1 MIDGDGQTLTRELG
15 SNAYNSTTI
24 GTNTGALTVDNAT
37 VQLNSGTTFNGAAA
51 RTLSAKTAAIANG
64 GAALATA
71 DQIHTFVT
79 GQTDTMAAAT
89 TGNAATAT
97 TLATARNINGVSF
110 NGSANITVTAA
121 AGTLSGNTLKSSVLA
136 SSLTSVGIL
145 SALDILGDLEVGNDI
160 KFGTTDAAPQH
171 ILDAQDDQIISIT
184 DGGLT
189 KLIAAGN
196 LDIGA
201 HTFRASTF
209 YADVATGT
217 APFTVTSTTPVANLQ
232 AATATILHTA
242 RNIAGVSFNGSANIS
257 LNNNAI
263 TNGAG
268 YTTNTG
274 TLTGN
279 GATYRIPIYNGTTSF
294 TTDSGFNY
302 QGNMLSTEALNISS
316 VSAMNSEAT
325 SLMIN
330 GDSTVGIREL
340 GSNAF
345 NSTTIGT
352 NTGALTVS
360 TGLNLNSGTT
370 FNGSAARTISV
381 DVSDFMTNGA
391 DNRIVTATGTD
402 AMNGEANLT
411 FDGTSLIVAGQRPVK
426 ITSSTV
432 SIQGQPNSAWATAYL
447 FLGSGTT
454 NRGGYGALG
463 SSDTLTYYY
472 IGDAYNDTTMHIQP
486 NAGNVGIGMS
496 GTTAP
501 TSKLHVNGGKVTISG
516 TGCGLEMPDTAGN
529 PTLKLVTDQNAF
541 TGCNII
547 NGWGNNL
554 NTGIGIGTTRSDGIA
569 MQVRTGVSLSSG
581 FATDSGTTR
590 FIVNGDGNVGIGTT
604 APSHLLE
611 VQSDTAIASING
623 ATTNGKPQLFIGE
636 SNAYGVGFRWDSSLS
651 LDIVDYDNVTPTST
665 SGTKIGHF
673 KIREEEF
680 YWKGKVGIGTT
691 APTGIL
697 QIEGS
702 TNAYSTAPILYFGST
717 STANAA
723 VRDWAIG
730 PVDDNY
736 GSFHIFQGAS
746 TGASPLATSN
756 AKFSIRSSGNVGIG
770 INSPASKLHVTD
782 AVNRNMNSSG
792 TGQFQISG
800 NGYQFAVAIGSTTCA
815 LYHNSSGRTLSL
827 GTNETARLTIAGN
840 SGDTTCTGTIT
851 ATDFFT
857 GDNGKIGADA
867 TDYITFINNSRADV
881 YINNSL
887 EFRFEAD
894 GDFHADGDVVAQS
907 TSVSD
912 SRLKDNIIP
921 ISGALDKIKSLRG
934 VSYTWNSGKKKGKQD
949 IGLIAQEVEQ
959 VIPEIVKD
967 KKLPLMDGTDP
978 NETYKTIDYEKI
990 IAVLVEAVKDQ
1001 QTQIDNLEKQI
1012 KK

>member
-1 MIDGDGQTLTRELG
+1 MENKSSATIRGEIVSGNIPN
-15 SNAYNSTTI
+15 NAADT
-24 GTNTGALTVDNAT
+24 
-37 VQLNSGTTFNGAAA
+37 SGT
-51 RTLSAKTAAIANG
+51 
-64 GAALATA
+64 
-71 DQIHTFVT
+71 
-79 GQTDTMAAAT
+79 
-89 TGNAATAT
+89 AATAT

-121 AGTLSGNTLKSSVLA
+121 AGTLSGNTLKSTVLA

-171 ILDAQDDQIISIT
+171 ILDAQDDQIITIT

-279 GATYRIPIYNGTTSF
+279 GATNRVPIYNGTTSF
-294 TTDSGFNY
+294 TTDSGFTYGSNI
-302 QGNMLSTEALNISS
+302 LSTEKLNIT
-316 VSAMNSEAT
+316 AIAATTSENT
-325 SLMIN
+325 TIMID
-330 GDSTVGIREL
+330 GDGQTLTREL
-340 GSNAF
+340 GSNAY

-360 TGLNLNSGTT
+360 TGLDLNSGTT

-391 DNRIVTATGTD
+391 NNRIVTATGTD

-426 ITSSTV
+426 ITSSTI

-472 IGDAYNDTTMHIQP
+472 IGDAYNDNTMHIQP

-501 TSKLHVNGGKVTISG
+501 AHKLEVNGNVKADYALLGRGFRTANRGELHLNATGTNDVAEMFFGYGEGFTEGNIRWGIS
-516 TGCGLEMPDTAGN
+516 DR
-529 PTLKLVTDQNAF
+529 
-541 TGCNII
+541 
-547 NGWGNNL
+547 
-554 NTGIGIGTTRSDGIA
+554 GTTSGALIFYRGPANGGFSE
-569 MQVRTGVSLSSG
+569 SLTLLDN
-581 FATDSGTTR
+581 F
-590 FIVNGDGNVGIGTT
+590 NVGI
-604 APSHLLE
+604 A
-611 VQSDTAIASING
+611 N
-623 ATTNGKPQLFIGE
+623 
-636 SNAYGVGFRWDSSLS
+636 NA
-651 LDIVDYDNVTPTST
+651 
-665 SGTKIGHF
+665 
-673 KIREEEF
+673 
-680 YWKGKVGIGTT
+680 
-691 APTGIL
+691 
-697 QIEGS
+697 
-702 TNAYSTAPILYFGST
+702 
-717 STANAA
+717 
-723 VRDWAIG
+723 
-730 PVDDNY
+730 
-736 GSFHIFQGAS
+736 
-746 TGASPLATSN
+746 
-756 AKFSIRSSGNVGIG
+756 
-770 INSPASKLHVTD
+770 PASRLHVTD

-815 LYHNSSGRTLSL
+815 LYHNSSARTLSL

-840 SGDTTCTGTIT
+840 SGNTTCTGTIT

-867 TDYITFINNSRADV
+867 TDHITFINNSRADI

-1001 QTQIDNLEKQI
+1001 QKQIDNLEKQI